1 MVKAYLRYEP
11 EGALGVI
18 TSAPAIA
25 YVLDGARNGNISN
38 APASASAAASS
49 SSTSNSQR
57 RLLVAAGS
65 LEAVALWDAAT
76 GELVA

>member
-38 APASASAAASS
+38 ASAASAAAAA
-49 SSTSNSQR
+49 SNSSAQQQR

-76 GELVA
+76 G